1 MEKRKIAYQHVLQLS
16 MKTESYMKWG
26 IFGLLLILSAIMP
39 ITMNAEEKRYA
50 LIIGNSEYESGDWQP
65 LKSPKQDAALM
76 NAVFKRLG
84 FDTFPWYNLK
94 KDAMLGA
101 LEAFCKRL
109 EKDDTVVFYYS
120 GHGKNYCEDYVLVPV
135 DSAAEKYG
143 NDQKTVDANYVRLS
157 EIAKI
162 IRDKCGFSIL
172 FIDACRD
179 GNSKGD
185 AVKGRKQVDKQLDST
200 EEKAP
205 GQYICYATQN
215 GNTVSDKEK
224 GNGDFA
230 EVLSERL
237 FDKNED
243 FIKVWE
249 RVKKEVDK
257 KTGGTQVPADII
269 INGSSVHFCFNGE
282 NYLPLNKKY
291 YIFETEPNNA
301 EIILLKDSKNPKSS
315 EKVYHSGQK
324 YVFDSGESFNYD
336 VKCSGYIPEKGTLKI
351 TDMKTALSVTRKF
364 ALKKSENAVMHIVSD
379 KDRNAKVYWDGQ
391 YVGTAP
397 CDIYTLTG
405 PHDIRVKRKMYY
417 DYSKRILLDSTDMY
431 LPVALDYR
439 TPSYFDWDE
448 YAAHHVSYHFSP
460 KYQASLS
467 YMYRVDGYNVTRLSY
482 GLILGFSPWFF
493 KGMGDYFSQS
503 VSVDVS
509 SSTSVSTSVSVGGVP
524 IVGESEAKKNYDTS
538 SMEYSSFV
546 DPYGIAKYYDSNALA
561 LANIGFN
568 ACNGIMLEVGIGAAW
583 HQDKYYM
590 ENTYKVIETIKGE
603 ESPIYDYSPQNVSHL
618 YKGKVKCSPA
628 IRLGVNFMI
637 PFNRDYD
644 FGLTIGGGYIYLPMN
659 HRSSSWD
666 ASLGFIWSY

>member
-1 MEKRKIAYQHVLQLS
+1 MRA
-16 MKTESYMKWG
+16 
-26 IFGLLLILSAIMP
+26 FALLLLFFSISSVNLK
-39 ITMNAEEKRYA
+39 AEGKKYA
-50 LIIGNSEYESGDWQP
+50 LIIGNSSYKGSFRP
-65 LKSPKQDAALM
+65 LNSPVEDVQLM
-76 NAVFKRLG
+76 DAVFGRLG
-84 FDTFPWYNLK
+84 FEREVTKNANKKQMMDTIK
-94 KDAMLGA
+94 R
-101 LEAFCKRL
+101 FCQGL
-109 EKDDTVVFYYS
+109 SADDVVVFYYS
-120 GHGKNYCEDYVLVPV
+120 GHGMNSCDDYVFVPV
-135 DSAAEKYG
+135 DYIGKEYGSDDDAFVKLSDVRQMIGEKC
-143 NDQKTVDANYVRLS
+143 RLS
-157 EIAKI
+157 
-162 IRDKCGFSIL
+162 FF
-172 FIDACRD
+172 FIDACR
-179 GNSKGD
+179 NEKSEERT
-185 AVKGRKQVDKQLDST
+185 KGRVEPDFYSVKA
-200 EEKAP
+200 EETS
-205 GQYICYATQN
+205 GQYVCYATKKE
-215 GNTVSDKEK
+215 NTVPDGEVGQNSS
-224 GNGDFA
+224 FA
-230 EVLSERL
+230 KILSKRL
-237 FDKNED
+237 FDKREFLD
-243 FIKVWE
+243 VWTSIDADVQTETKRTQMPEIKKHNIVG
-249 RVKKEVDK
+249 K
-257 KTGGTQVPADII
+257 
-269 INGSSVHFCFNGE
+269 FYFNKDGH
-282 NYLPLNKKY
+282 YLPLDKQSVT
-291 YIFETEPNNA
+291 FRLEPNDA
-301 EIILLKDSKNPKSS
+301 KIILKAKTYGTKEEVYCS
-315 EKVYHSGQK
+315 EQSAIFNVGDEFD
-324 YVFDSGESFNYD
+324 YV
-336 VKCSGYIPEKGTLKI
+336 VKCSGYITEEGPLKI
-351 TDMKTALSVTRKF
+351 TNTRNEF
-364 ALKKSENAVMHIVSD
+364 GTSLKKQEPAVLHVSSENT
-379 KDRNAKVYWDGQ
+379 KKAKVYFDGRF
-391 YVGTAP
+391 VGNAP
-397 CDIYTLTG
+397 CKVKTMTG
-405 PHDIRVKRKMYY
+405 YHDVRVKSRLHY

-431 LPVALDYR
+431 LPVTLDYR

-460 KYQASLS
+460 KYQVSLS
-467 YMYRVDGYNVTRLSY
+467 YMYRIDGYNVTRLSY

-659 HRSSSWD
+659 HRSISWD

>member
-1 MEKRKIAYQHVLQLS
+1 
-16 MKTESYMKWG
+16 MKTKSRTMRA
-26 IFGLLLILSAIMP
+26 FALLLLFFSISSVNLK
-39 ITMNAEEKRYA
+39 AEGKKYA
-50 LIIGNSEYESGDWQP
+50 LIIGNSSYNKEGSFRP
-65 LKSPKQDAALM
+65 LNSPVEDVRLM
-76 NAVFKRLG
+76 NVVFRRLG
-84 FDTFPWYNLK
+84 FERLVTL
-94 KDAMLGA
+94 DANKELMMYTIKL
-101 LEAFCKRL
+101 FCRDL
-109 EKDDTVVFYYS
+109 SADDVVVFYYS
-120 GHGKNYCEDYVLVPV
+120 GHGMNSCDDYVFVPV
-135 DSAAEKYG
+135 DYIGKEYGSDDDAFVKLSDVRQMIGEKC
-143 NDQKTVDANYVRLS
+143 RLS
-157 EIAKI
+157 
-162 IRDKCGFSIL
+162 FF
-172 FIDACRD
+172 FIDACRN
-179 GNSKGD
+179 GESEERTKGSRLEPD
-185 AVKGRKQVDKQLDST
+185 FYHVKA
-200 EEKAP
+200 EETS
-205 GQYICYATQN
+205 GQYVCYATKDK
-215 GNTVSDKEK
+215 NTVPDGEK
-224 GNGDFA
+224 GQNSSFA
-230 EVLSERL
+230 KILSKRL
-237 FDKNED
+237 FDKEEFLD
-243 FIKVWE
+243 VWTSIE
-249 RVKKEVDK
+249 ADVQKETRRNQMPEIEKHNIVGK
-257 KTGGTQVPADII
+257 
-269 INGSSVHFCFNGE
+269 FYFNKDGQ
-282 NYLPLNKKY
+282 YLPLDKQSVT
-291 YIFETEPNNA
+291 FRLEPKDA
-301 EIILLKDSKNPKSS
+301 KIILKAKTYGTK
-315 EKVYHSGQK
+315 EEVYCSGQSAIFK
-324 YVFDSGESFNYD
+324 DGDEFDYV
-336 VKCSGYIPEKGTLKI
+336 VKCSGYITEEGQLKI
-351 TDMKTALSVTRKF
+351 TNTRNECSRDF
-364 ALKKSENAVMHIVSD
+364 SRSLKKQEPAVLHVFSENT
-379 KDRNAKVYWDGQ
+379 KKAKVYFDGRF
-391 YVGTAP
+391 VGNTP
-397 CDIYTLTG
+397 CKVKTMTG
-405 PHDIRVKRKMYY
+405 FHDVRVKSRLRY
-417 DYSKRILLDSTDMY
+417 DYSKRILLDDTDKC
-431 LPVALDYR
+431 LQVTLAYR

-524 IVGESEAKKNYDTS
+524 IVGESEAKKIYDTS

-568 ACNGIMLEVGIGAAW
+568 ACNGIMLEAGIGAAW

>member
-1 MEKRKIAYQHVLQLS
+1 MGKRKIAYQHVLQLS
-16 MKTESYMKWG
+16 MKTESYMKWR

-39 ITMNAEEKRYA
+39 ITMNAEGKRYA

-84 FDTFPWYNLK
+84 FDTFSWYNLK
-94 KDAMLGA
+94 KDKMLGA
-101 LEAFCKRL
+101 LEVFCQRL
-109 EKDDTVVFYYS
+109 EKEDTVVFYYS
-120 GHGKNYCEDYVLVPV
+120 GHGKNYCKDYVLVPV

-200 EEKAP
+200 EEKTP

-224 GNGDFA
+224 GSGDFA

-243 FIKVWE
+243 FMKVWE

-257 KTGGTQVPADII
+257 KTGCSQVPDDIT

-282 NYLPLNKKY
+282 NYLPLDKQSVK
-291 YIFETEPNNA
+291 FRLEPNDA
-301 EIILLKDSKNPKSS
+301 KIILKAKTYGTK
-315 EKVYHSGQK
+315 EEVYCSGQSAVFK
-324 YVFDSGESFNYD
+324 DGDEFDYV
-336 VKCSGYIPEKGTLKI
+336 VKCSGYITEEGPLKI
-351 TDMKTALSVTRKF
+351 TDTRDTCSRDF
-364 ALKKSENAVMHIVSD
+364 SRSLKKQEPAVLHVFSENT
-379 KDRNAKVYWDGQ
+379 KKAKVYFDGRF
-391 YVGTAP
+391 VGNAP
-397 CDIYTLTG
+397 CKVKTKTG
-405 PHDIRVKRKMYY
+405 YHDVRVKSRLHY
-417 DYSKRILLDSTDMY
+417 DYSKRILLNSTDMY
-431 LPVALDYR
+431 LPVTLDYR

-460 KYQASLS
+460 KYQVSLS
-467 YMYRVDGYNVTRLSY
+467 YMYRIDGYNVTRLSY

-503 VSVDVS
+503 VSVGV
-509 SSTSVSTSVSVGGVP
+509 SSTSVSTSVTVGGVP
-524 IVGESEAKKNYDTS
+524 IVGESEAKKIYDTS

>member
-1 MEKRKIAYQHVLQLS
+1 
-16 MKTESYMKWG
+16 MKTKSRTMSA
-26 IFGLLLILSAIMP
+26 FALLLLFFSILSV
-39 ITMNAEEKRYA
+39 NLKAEGKKYA
-50 LIIGNSEYESGDWQP
+50 LIIGNSSYNIEGSFRP
-65 LKSPKQDAALM
+65 LNSPVEDVRLM
-76 NAVFKRLG
+76 NAVFRRLG
-84 FDTFPWYNLK
+84 FERFVTLNANRKLMMNTIK
-94 KDAMLGA
+94 I
-101 LEAFCKRL
+101 FCRGL
-109 EKDDTVVFYYS
+109 SADDVVVFYYS
-120 GHGKNYCEDYVLVPV
+120 GHGMNSGDDYVFVPV
-135 DSAAEKYG
+135 DYIGKEYGSDDDAFVKLSNVRQMIGEKC
-143 NDQKTVDANYVRLS
+143 RLS
-157 EIAKI
+157 
-162 IRDKCGFSIL
+162 FF
-172 FIDACRD
+172 FIDACRN
-179 GNSKGD
+179 GESEEGTKGSRVEPD
-185 AVKGRKQVDKQLDST
+185 FYPVKA
-200 EEKAP
+200 EETS
-205 GQYICYATQN
+205 GQYVCYATKDK
-215 GNTVSDKEK
+215 NTVPDGKK
-224 GNGDFA
+224 GQNSSFA
-230 EVLSERL
+230 KILSKRL
-237 FDKNED
+237 FDKGEFLD
-243 FIKVWE
+243 VWTSIK
-249 RVKKEVDK
+249 
-257 KTGGTQVPADII
+257 ADVQAETLRNQMPEIEKHNI
-269 INGSSVHFCFNGE
+269 VGKFYFNKDGH
-282 NYLPLNKKY
+282 YLPLDKQSVT
-291 YIFETEPNNA
+291 FRLEPNDA
-301 EIILLKDSKNPKSS
+301 KIILKAKTSGTK
-315 EKVYHSGQK
+315 EEVYYSGQSAIFMDGDEFD
-324 YVFDSGESFNYD
+324 YV
-336 VKCSGYIPEKGTLKI
+336 VKCSGYITEEGQLEI
-351 TDMKTALSVTRKF
+351 TDTRDTCSRDF
-364 ALKKSENAVMHIVSD
+364 DASLKKQEPAVLHVSSENT
-379 KDRNAKVYWDGQ
+379 KKAKVYFDGRF
-391 YVGTAP
+391 VGNTP
-397 CDIYTLTG
+397 CEVKTMTG
-405 PHDIRVKRKMYY
+405 FHDVRVKSRLRY

-431 LPVALDYR
+431 LPVTLDYR
-439 TPSYFDWDE
+439 APSYFDWDE

-509 SSTSVSTSVSVGGVP
+509 SSTSVSTSVTVGGVP
-524 IVGESEAKKNYDTS
+524 IVGESEAKKIYDTS